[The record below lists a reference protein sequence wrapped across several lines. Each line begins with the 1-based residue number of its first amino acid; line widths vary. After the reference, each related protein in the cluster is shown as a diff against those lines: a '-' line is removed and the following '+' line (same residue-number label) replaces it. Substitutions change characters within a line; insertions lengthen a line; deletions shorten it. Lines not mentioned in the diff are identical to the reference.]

1 LIDQN
6 KKYDV
11 FICHASED
19 KESVATPLA
28 NALVKEDLKVWYDTF
43 SLGWGDKLMKK
54 ITDGIKDSKFGIVIL
69 SPKFFEK
76 KWPQLELDVLVG
88 CLDDG
93 ELLPLLYNLTPEH
106 IKELLPLLSRIISRS
121 WDNNAETLAKELKVK
136 VQGYQDKVS
145 NTNNYMKYHTSTN
158 ITEFSET
165 NYFNPKEF
173 EEFKWGLRRLDPFT
187 DDSDRSPM
195 PSQHFVNLFKLMREC
210 NLKVSEIINLKKGDF
225 DFRHNIIM
233 IRYLN
238 SDIVQKTIIMPKDDI
253 WIQKFLL
260 NYNDEDKIFPINSQT
275 VYQYAKDACRLA
287 GLTV

>member
-1 LIDQN
+1 MIDQN